1 MFEMP
6 NSHLITMHTGSFK
19 SFSRTEK
26 DKSAIVEVLM
36 LVYSLFDR
44 QLLMF
49 LIQKKSLLLS
59 TLYVNV
65 AELYVM
71 KHSIC
76 NK

>member
-36 LVYSLFDR
+36 LVYSLFDH

>member
-49 LIQKKSLLLS
+49 LIQKKILTIVY
-59 TLYVNV
+59 TLC
-65 AELYVM
+65 EC
-71 KHSIC
+71 S
-76 NK
+76 

>member
-65 AELYVM
+65 AEL
-71 KHSIC
+71 
-76 NK
+76 